1 MIEDSTTRDV
11 YDLIAEFAK
20 ASNPSITDNEIQQ
33 QFPAPKTEEP
43 ISTETTINPS
53 SEHVSATPL
62 TQSTS
67 DMNELNTKFEG
78 LAAQLKETRK
88 QIKKIKQAF
97 SNTAAQ
103 PGSFSTEY
111 YHREFHMLSNRLN
124 EVFASNYKQIE
135 DKFDALQRELYRGKQ
150 TSSADANP
158 MTESF
163 RLQHN
168 MIVGLKAKIEKI
180 HATFQEK
187 TNPKEHYLTKE
198 EFHEELRRL
207 TARQQE
213 KTSDEIKRSEQNIL
227 DTLRNLNQKE
237 TAQTQPP
244 WLTWINL
251 FILGLM
257 VMYLLMQFIS
267 PSNRKQTF
275 QPVEQEPNLKEKSVD
290 LSIPTIDKEINN
302 KAPQSS
308 PIQIVTPSTTASL
321 NKPPAISPKEN
332 IQEKLAHSTTSFNED
347 NMNQV
352 TKEPELKQVKKSPTK
367 KLSIQ
372 PLVKD
377 SIASFSPA
385 IVKEEVY
392 FAED

>member
-33 QFPAPKTEEP
+33 QFPAPKTEDK
-43 ISTETTINPS
+43 INTETTVNPS
-53 SEHVSATPL
+53 SELASAPPII
-62 TQSTS
+62 QSTPE
-67 DMNELNTKFEG
+67 MNELNTKFEG

-97 SNTAAQ
+97 SNTATQ
-103 PGSFSTEY
+103 PGTFSSEY

-124 EVFASNYKQIE
+124 EVFVSNYKQIE

-168 MIVGLKAKIEKI
+168 MIVGLKEKIEKI

-187 TNPKEHYLTKE
+187 TNPKELYLTKE

-237 TAQTQPP
+237 TTQTQPA

-267 PSNRKQTF
+267 PANRKQTF
-275 QPVEQEPNLKEKSVD
+275 QPIEQEPIHEEKSVD
-290 LSIPTIDKEINN
+290 LSTPSFDNEVNN
-302 KAPQSS
+302 TAPHSS
-308 PIQIVTPSTTASL
+308 PVQIAKPATITIS
-321 NKPPAISPKEN
+321 NKPPKASAKEN
-332 IQEKLAHSTTSFNED
+332 IQEKLVNAANSSNE
-347 NMNQV
+347 NNKSQV

-367 KLSIQ
+367 KLAIQ